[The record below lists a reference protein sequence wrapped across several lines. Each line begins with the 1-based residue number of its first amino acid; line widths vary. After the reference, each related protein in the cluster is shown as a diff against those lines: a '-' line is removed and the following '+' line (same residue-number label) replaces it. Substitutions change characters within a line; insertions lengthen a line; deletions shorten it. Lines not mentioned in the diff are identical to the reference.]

1 MKIAIVGCG
10 AVGSF
15 YGARL
20 ARTGAEVHFLLR
32 SDYETVMRDGV
43 RIRSVEGDFTVHPH
57 CARRPEEIGPSDL
70 VVIAL
75 KTTANGV
82 FPELLPPLV
91 GPDTR
96 LLTLQNGLGNEE
108 ALAALFPPER
118 ILGGLCFV
126 CLNRIAPGVI
136 RHLAH
141 GHIVLGAFQR
151 PPDNAARETAA
162 LFEQAGIRARVAEN
176 LDRAHWEKL
185 IWNIPFNGVGVAG
198 RVGLEHLRAGRIPE
212 QLPHDRCLPTDVL
225 LADPGWERLL
235 RDLMAEVIRTARALG
250 HAVPFELAEV
260 NLERTRIMGNYR
272 ASTLLDFE
280 AGLAL
285 ELDSLFLIPQRIAH
299 QAGVDTPALDALC
312 TVLHE
317 LDRRQRRG

>member
-1 MKIAIVGCG
+1 MKVAIVGCG

-32 SDYETVMRDGV
+32 SDYEAVVRDGV
-43 RIRSVEGDFTVHPH
+43 RIRSVDGDFTVRPR

-70 VVIAL
+70 VAIAL
-75 KTTANGV
+75 KTTANAV

-91 GPDTR
+91 GPETR
-96 LLTLQNGLGNEE
+96 ILTLQNGLGNEE
-108 ALAALFPPER
+108 ALAELFPPEQ
-118 ILGGLCFV
+118 IFGGLCFV
-126 CLNRIAPGVI
+126 CLNRTAPGVI

-151 PPDNAARETAA
+151 PPDAAAREIAA
-162 LFEQAGIRARVAEN
+162 LFEQAGIRVRVAEN
-176 LDRAHWEKL
+176 LERAHWEKL

-198 RVGLEHLRAGRIPE
+198 MVGLDNLRAGRTPE

-225 LADPGWERLL
+225 LADPGWEGLV
-235 RDLMAEVIRTARALG
+235 RDLMAEVIRAARALG
-250 HAVPFELAEV
+250 HPVPFELAEV
-260 NLERTRIMGNYR
+260 NLERTRIMGDYR

-280 AGLAL
+280 AGRAL
-285 ELDSLFLIPQRIAH
+285 ELEGLFLTPRRIAH
-299 QAGVDTPALDALC
+299 RAGVDTPALDALC
-312 TVLHE
+312 AVLTE
-317 LDRRQRRG
+317 LDRRQRCA